1 MIDFHSHILP
11 AFDDGAEDVAM
22 SVKMLKRAYESG
34 IDTVVATSHAY
45 IINDG
50 SIAEFLEKRGRAYE
64 VLCEA
69 MKEDGGKFPKIL
81 LGAEVHIKSYLT
93 ELNMINELTIEGT
106 DYILIE
112 MPYSAWQQE
121 HYESVYNC
129 TISGLKPII
138 AHADRYLDR
147 EEKFRHLK
155 AFGAIFQ
162 INADS
167 VLSKALRKKILNLFY
182 NGYAHII
189 GSDMHNC
196 TTRPN
201 RIKDACE
208 YIFDTFG
215 VEFIEYISRNS
226 EDVLKNENVFDSKLP
241 SIPLFKRI
249 ML

>member
-11 AFDDGAEDVAM
+11 GFDDGAEDVAM

-34 IDTVVATSHAY
+34 IDTVVSTSHAY
-45 IINDG
+45 IINDV
-50 SIAEFLEKRGRAYE
+50 SIADFLEKREKAYN

-69 MKEDGGKFPKIL
+69 MQADGGKFPKIL
-81 LGAEVHIKSYLT
+81 LGAEVHIKSYLSEFT
-93 ELNMINELTIEGT
+93 MLDKLAIEGT

-112 MPYSAWQQE
+112 MPYSAWKQE

-129 TISGLKPII
+129 TLCGLKPII
-138 AHADRYLDR
+138 AHVDRYLDR

-162 INADS
+162 VNADS
-167 VLSKALRKKILNLFY
+167 VLSKQSRKKVLNLFY
-182 NGYAHII
+182 DGYAHIM

-201 RIKDACE
+201 RMKDASE
-208 YIFDTFG
+208 FIFDTFG
-215 VEFIEYISRNS
+215 VEFIEYIINNS
-226 EDVLKNENVFDSKLP
+226 NTVLDNKDVRDRELP
-241 SIPLFKRI
+241 RIPLIKRI